1 MLRAQ
6 GLGVSKAHTISQ
18 GGLLHASG
26 LVERQLFFFFR
37 LLKALAVSKAL
48 GPWPGRGRTSKK

>member
-18 GGLLHASG
+18 GGLLHARG
-26 LVERQLFFFFR
+26 LVERQLFFFH

-48 GPWPGRGRTSKK
+48 GPGPGRGRTSKK